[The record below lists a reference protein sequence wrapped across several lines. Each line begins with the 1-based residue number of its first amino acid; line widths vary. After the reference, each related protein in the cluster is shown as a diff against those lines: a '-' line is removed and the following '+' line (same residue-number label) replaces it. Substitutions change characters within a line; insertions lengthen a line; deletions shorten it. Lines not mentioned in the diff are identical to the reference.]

1 VPTVRYT
8 IILDVSLHRMAKI
21 LAGVYGTSVK
31 DIVIRALEEYVE
43 RHREEIERAMRSLI
57 GV

>member
-8 IILDVSLHRMAKI
+8 IILDANLHRMAKI

-31 DIVIRALEEYVE
+31 DIVIKALEEYVE
-43 RHREEIERAMRSLI
+43 RHREEIERVMRSLI